1 MPLESE
7 HLSRIVHS
15 TRNRK
20 HNEAFVYLIA
30 ETRSRDIVGG
40 ILLNSIILKSH
51 LVVYLGI
58 G

>member
-7 HLSRIVHS
+7 HLSRLVHS

-20 HNEAFVYLIA
+20 QNEAFVYLIA
-30 ETRSRDIVGG
+30 ETRSRDVVGG
-40 ILLNSIILKSH
+40 ILLNSIILKSDMM
-51 LVVYLGI
+51 VYLGI